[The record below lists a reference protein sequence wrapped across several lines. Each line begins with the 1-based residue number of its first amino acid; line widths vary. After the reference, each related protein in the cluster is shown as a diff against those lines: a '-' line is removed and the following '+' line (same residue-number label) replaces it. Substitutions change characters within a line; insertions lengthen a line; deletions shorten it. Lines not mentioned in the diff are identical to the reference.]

1 MNIAVLTQAAVRTF
15 EELCFLEAEPVT
27 DKSARGPTRSARVTF
42 RGPQRGTLTV
52 CMPERALAEAADNML
67 GPQSDGSP
75 PVLDDVAR
83 EITNVVCGHV
93 LPLMGDEAAVFE
105 ISAPAMI
112 PSGAPGVPA
121 DHTAEVAIGGFVA
134 TVSLTLDPAGG

>member
-15 EELCFLEAEPVT
+15 EELCFLDAQPVT
-27 DKSARGPTRSARVTF
+27 DASTRAPTRGARVTF
-42 RGPQRGTLTV
+42 RGPRRGTLTV
-52 CMPERALAEAADNML
+52 RMPEAALREAADNML

-93 LPLMGDEAAVFE
+93 LPLMGDEGAVFD
-105 ISAPAMI
+105 ISAPAMVDAGDAG
-112 PSGAPGVPA
+112 PGAQ
-121 DHTAEVAIGGFVA
+121 TAEVCIGGMVA
-134 TVSLTLDPAGG
+134 TVSMTLETAGG